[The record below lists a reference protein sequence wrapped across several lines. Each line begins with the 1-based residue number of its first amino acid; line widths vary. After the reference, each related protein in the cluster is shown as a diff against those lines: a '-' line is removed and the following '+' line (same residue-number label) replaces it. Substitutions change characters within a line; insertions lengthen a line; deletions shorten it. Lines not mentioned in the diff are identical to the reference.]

1 MEKRTLIAA
10 AVAVLVVA
18 GVITAVMIGTSKHHL
33 VLKGDVMKV
42 RTKGIDNENTIAILD
57 FRLSNPSDVQF
68 IVRDVVVTIDTA
80 DGKAMEGDTVAEVDA
95 ERLFQYYP
103 VLGQKYNPT
112 LMIRSKVNPGQTL
125 DRMIAVRFPTSEQQV
140 QDRKSLRIRIREVD
154 GTTSEITR

>member
-1 MEKRTLIAA
+1 
-10 AVAVLVVA
+10 
-18 GVITAVMIGTSKHHL
+18 
-33 VLKGDVMKV
+33 V